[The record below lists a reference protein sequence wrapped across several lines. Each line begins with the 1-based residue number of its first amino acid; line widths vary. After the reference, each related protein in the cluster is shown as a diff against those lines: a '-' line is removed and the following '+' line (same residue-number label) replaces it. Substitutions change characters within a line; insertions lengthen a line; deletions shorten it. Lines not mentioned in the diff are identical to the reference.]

1 MKNKI
6 DYVNMLK
13 KVSPYN
19 IKKGILYFRHYGAK
33 GFWVKLSE
41 RFQKDEID
49 YQEWYLK
56 HRASEKELERQ
67 RKEKFRKDSA
77 GQYPC
82 PCV

>member
-33 GFWVKLSE
+33 AVWVKLSE
-41 RFQKDEID
+41 RYQKDEND
-49 YQEWYLK
+49 YQ
-56 HRASEKELERQ
+56 
-67 RKEKFRKDSA
+67 
-77 GQYPC
+77 
-82 PCV
+82 